1 MEKFVKTEG
10 VHIKRNDFSEI
21 RQILDEINFGRILGL
36 QIRLWLNGPIGS
48 WPPSFELSSLGNIF
62 RICIFAQ
69 ATTLRGG

>member
-1 MEKFVKTEG
+1 M
-10 VHIKRNDFSEI
+10 
-21 RQILDEINFGRILGL
+21 NFGRILGL

-62 RICIFAQ
+62 RMCIFAQ